1 MELIIYC
8 GGGGTFGELLEFSGL
23 FLLKYYLP
31 VSKEITAGGVEW
43 HLTSS
48 GIGKK
53 GGIVS
58 LFSCLIY
65 SLLP

>member
-8 GGGGTFGELLEFSGL
+8 GKKKKTTFGDLLEFSGL

-48 GIGKK
+48 GMGK
-53 GGIVS
+53 
-58 LFSCLIY
+58 
-65 SLLP
+65 